1 MFLDNRH
8 GRREG
13 ISQQREGPVED
24 PLSPR
29 DLSLQLTPKKERHMD
44 VDARLER
51 RRNQSGEARLG
62 LQYRIHLISEDKLL
76 KIIG

>member
-1 MFLDNRH
+1 
-8 GRREG
+8 
-13 ISQQREGPVED
+13 
-24 PLSPR
+24 
-29 DLSLQLTPKKERHMD
+29 MD